1 MVRNGYMYGYKWL
14 ELVIN
19 GYNGYELGN
28 LMVRNGYNWL
38 ENWLKSWLKMVTFWL
53 KMVKKLVK
61 KLVKNGYFLVKNG

>member
-38 ENWLKSWLKMVTFWL
+38 ENWLKLFKSWL
-53 KMVKKLVK
+53 KMVKKF
-61 KLVKNGYFLVKNG
+61 G

>member
-38 ENWLKSWLKMVTFWL
+38 ENWLK
-53 KMVKKLVK
+53 LVK
-61 KLVKNGYFLVKNG
+61 KLVKNGYFLVKIG